1 MNWTPPWFLTERG
14 IDAYIAGDDYVVL
27 DFETTNRTHGLA
39 IDKTNHLV
47 LACWTTVRNGVS
59 TDKYVFG
66 DEYAMR
72 ALVADVRSAKFII
85 AHNAKFELQWLARC
99 GIDLHDV
106 LVFDTMVM
114 EWVIHGNKK
123 VPYNLEDTGRR
134 YGIGGKESLVS
145 NLIKYGECPS
155 LIPQSWLL
163 KYCKKDVALCHQLYL
178 KQREKLTNLDLWHI
192 ALSRNVTV
200 PVLADIEMQGLQLD
214 KEMVYDEERRL
225 QQLADEAGAK
235 LDEITG
241 GINVG
246 SPKQLAAFLF
256 DTLGFDP
263 PLDQRGEV
271 LKTPTGSISTAAA
284 ALKSLQARTPE
295 QERFLTQY
303 EIYNNAT
310 TLLSKNISFFK
321 QVCDHFDGVFY
332 GSLNQCRTSTHRLA
346 SSGIEM
352 LIPGQKKASKA
363 QIQNLPRQYKKLFT
377 AHDPDYVVLEA
388 DGAQLEFRVAADIGH
403 DKQAESDIINGVDIH
418 SFTAQV
424 LVDAGDPFF
433 LALDPK
439 DRRQNAKSRTFA
451 PLYGGNGQTPAE
463 QEYAKAFRVKYN
475 GIASTQADWTLTV
488 ADRKKLVTPYG
499 LIFYWPDAKIHRSG
513 YVSYT
518 TEIYNMP
525 IQGFATAEIIPIA
538 LVHFWHRVRGM
549 RVQLFNTIHD
559 SIVSRVH
566 KDDVDEV
573 MKLSKIALTHDVY
586 KFLNDVYQYKFE
598 VPLGVGM
605 KVAKNWGT
613 SKDEH
618 VWDVWPNGEERYKV
632 KD

>member
-1 MNWTPPWFLTERG
+1 MEWKAPWFLTERG
-14 IDAYIAGDDYVVL
+14 IDAYIEGDDYVVL

-39 IDKTNHLV
+39 IDKSNHLV
-47 LACWTTVRNGVS
+47 LACWTTVRKGVS
-59 TDKYVFG
+59 TNKYVFG

-72 ALVADVRSAKFII
+72 SLLVDVRAAKFVV

-99 GIDLHDV
+99 GLDLRDV

-114 EWVIHGNKK
+114 EWVINGNKK

-134 YGIGGKESLVS
+134 YGLGGKESLVS

-155 LIPQSWLL
+155 VIPQSWLL
-163 KYCKKDVALCHQLYL
+163 KYCIKDVELCHKLYL

-214 KEMVYDEERRL
+214 KEMVYAEELRL
-225 QQLADEAGAK
+225 QQLADEAGAR

-246 SPKQLAAFLF
+246 SPKQLAKFLF
-256 DTLGFDP
+256 DTLGFAP
-263 PLDQRGEV
+263 PVDQRGEV
-271 LKTPTGSISTAAA
+271 IKTATGGISTAAA
-284 ALKSLQARTPE
+284 SLRSLKASTPE
-295 QERFLTQY
+295 QEQFLKQY
-303 EIYNNAT
+303 EIYNNAV

-332 GSLNQCRTSTHRLA
+332 GSLNHCRTSTHRLA

-433 LALDPK
+433 LSLDPK

-463 QEYAKAFRVKYN
+463 QEYAKAFRKKYN
-475 GIASTQADWTLTV
+475 GIASTQANWTLTV
-488 ADRKKLVTPYG
+488 ADRKQLVTPYG
-499 LIFYWPDAKIHRSG
+499 LIFYWPDAKIHKSG

-549 RVQLFNTIHD
+549 RVQIFNTIHD

-566 KDDVDEV
+566 KDDVEEV
-573 MKLSKIALTHDVY
+573 MKLSKIALTQDVY
-586 KFLNDVYQYKFE
+586 RFLREVYNYQFK